1 MDSDGCKPEQQ
12 AGLRGS
18 PKIAQ
23 RRSAPSWTQRTP
35 AGLPSGMPG
44 IALEMDGAIQ
54 HAPQLSRHAWAE
66 FGSWTVDIGSGC
78 SGTFDARGNPALCH
92 CAAAALSRKNRGN
105 VSARLGPPSSSL
117 STMSLFRPNLLTKYD
132 AAGPRYTSYP
142 TAVQF
147 TDTFDPA
154 HYHRAAAD
162 PGAASADLSLYF
174 HIPFCDT
181 VCFYCGCNKI
191 ATKNRSHARPYLD
204 RLKREII
211 LQAACFD
218 TARPVSQLH
227 WGGGTPTFLS
237 HDEMAELMAATA
249 RSFRLLPDAQA
260 EYSIEVDPREA
271 SAETIGVL
279 RELGFNRLSFGVQDF
294 DLRVQQ
300 AINRV
305 QPLEMTQTV
314 MSAARTEGFK
324 SVSVDLIYGLPHQS
338 VESFSRTL
346 DTIITLAPDRLSVFG
361 YAHMP
366 TIFKMQRQ
374 MDEATLPSPAVR
386 LAILERVIEKLTA
399 AGYVYIGMDHFA
411 LPHDELAVA
420 QRAGTLHRNFQGYST
435 QADCD
440 LIGLGVSSIGKIGD
454 VYAQNAKDMTGYAA
468 AVDRGELAIARG
480 VRLSADDRLRRDIIT
495 GIMCQFSLRFDAME
509 AAYGIRFREAFAG
522 ELERLKPL
530 ESDGLVHVTHD
541 GIEVLPAGRLLVRN
555 VAMIFDQYL
564 AGTLAGNTQQRFSRT
579 I

>member
-1 MDSDGCKPEQQ
+1 
-12 AGLRGS
+12 
-18 PKIAQ
+18 
-23 RRSAPSWTQRTP
+23 
-35 AGLPSGMPG
+35 
-44 IALEMDGAIQ
+44 
-54 HAPQLSRHAWAE
+54 
-66 FGSWTVDIGSGC
+66 
-78 SGTFDARGNPALCH
+78 
-92 CAAAALSRKNRGN
+92 
-105 VSARLGPPSSSL
+105 
-117 STMSLFRPNLLTKYD
+117 MSLFRPDLLTKYD
-132 AAGPRYTSYP
+132 TAGPRYTSYP

-162 PGAASADLSLYF
+162 PGAASSDLSLYF

-191 ATKNRSHARPYLD
+191 ATKNRAHARPYLD
-204 RLKREII
+204 RLKRELV

-218 TARPVSQLH
+218 TTRPVSQLH

-249 RSFRLLPDAQA
+249 ESFRLLPDARA

-279 RELGFNRLSFGVQDF
+279 RDLGFNRLSFGVQDF

-305 QPLEMTQTV
+305 QPLETTQTV
-314 MSAARTEGFK
+314 MSAARAEGFK
-324 SVSVDLIYGLPHQS
+324 SVSVDLIYGLPHQT

-366 TIFKMQRQ
+366 AVFKMQRQ

-386 LAILERVIEKLTA
+386 LAILERVIEKLTD

-440 LIGLGVSSIGKIGD
+440 LIGLGVSSIGKVGD
-454 VYAQNAKDMTGYAA
+454 VYAQNAKDMAGYAA
-468 AVDRGELAIARG
+468 AIDRGELAIARG

-495 GIMCQFSLRFDAME
+495 EIMCQFSLRFDAFE
-509 AAYGIRFREAFAG
+509 AAYGIRFEVAFAS
-522 ELERLKPL
+522 ELARLKSL
-530 ESDGLVHVTHD
+530 EADGLVKVNHD
-541 GIEVLPAGRLLVRN
+541 GIDVLPAGRLLVRN
-555 VAMIFDQYL
+555 VAMIFDRYL
-564 AGTLAGNTQQRFSRT
+564 AGNLAGNLTGNAKQRFSRT